1 MTLVLFDC
9 DGTIVDSQAT
19 IVRAMTEAFAAV
31 DRPAPVR
38 HRILSIVGLSLPR
51 AVSVLAPDATE
62 DQCVALADLYRAAAQ
77 KIRLET
83 AEDPLYDGADEAIRR
98 LGRID
103 DLALGIATGKSMRGV
118 RRLLAHYRWQDHF
131 STLQTA
137 DDNPSKPHPGMVE
150 RAIAE
155 TGTEPDLTVMIG
167 DTTFDM
173 EMARAARVRP
183 IGVTWGYHDADL
195 LRRAGAE
202 VIVESYA
209 ELLSV
214 LARLLPHAA
223 IES

>member
-19 IVRAMTEAFAAV
+19 IVRAMTEAFVAI
-31 DRPAPVR
+31 DRPAPGR
-38 HRILSIVGLSLPR
+38 HEILRIVGLSLPR
-51 AVSVLAPDATE
+51 AASVLAPDASE
-62 DQCVALADLYRAAAQ
+62 HQCAALADHYRAAAQ
-77 KIRLET
+77 RIRLET
-83 AEDPLYDGADEAIRR
+83 AEDPLYDGADETIRR
-98 LGRID
+98 LGGVEGVV
-103 DLALGIATGKSMRGV
+103 LGIATGKSMRGV
-118 RRLLAHYRWQDHF
+118 RRLLAHYRWEDHF

-137 DDNPSKPHPGMVE
+137 DDNPSKPHPAMVE
-150 RAIAE
+150 RAMVE
-155 TGTEPDLTVMIG
+155 TGAEPDLTVMIG

-183 IGVTWGYHDADL
+183 IGVTWGYHDADA

-202 VIVESYA
+202 VIVETYA
-209 ELLSV
+209 ELLPV

>member
-19 IVRAMTEAFAAV
+19 IVRAMTEAFQV
-31 DRPAPVR
+31 VRRPALR
-38 HRILSIVGLSLPR
+38 RQEILSIVGLSLPR
-51 AVSVLAPDATE
+51 AMAVLAPAAAESEWATLVDE
-62 DQCVALADLYRAAAQ
+62 YRLAAQ

-98 LGRID
+98 LARND
-103 DLALGIATGKSMRGV
+103 ALLLGIATGKSMRGV
-118 RRLLAHYRWQDHF
+118 RRLLAHYRWEDHF

-137 DDNPSKPHPGMVE
+137 DDNPSKPHPAMVR

-183 IGVTWGYHDADL
+183 VGVTWGYHDADA

-202 VIVESYA
+202 VILESYA
-209 ELLSV
+209 ELLPV
-214 LARLLPHAA
+214 LARLLPDAA
-223 IES
+223 IDR